1 MHLHDLCFFHT
12 ELSDEDIQ
20 DIVDVWR
27 LADLGDLYPKLK
39 LTATEVSNLQEVGN
53 PKQQAKNVLT
63 LWRNSKYPAN
73 NREDMLTAMGKNT
86 DWARSMDMVTTKWAA
101 Q

>member
-1 MHLHDLCFFHT
+1 MW
-12 ELSDEDIQ
+12 S
-20 DIVDVWR
+20 

-63 LWRNSKYPAN
+63 LWRDSKYPAN
-73 NREDMLTAMGKNT
+73 TREVMLKAMAKNSA
-86 DWARSMDMVTTKWAA
+86 WAKSMNDVKKKWAE